1 MVIGL
6 VTPGKQCD
14 SRSFPLIT
22 SSSVSVLSS
31 HARLSGPGRGRRSS
45 RRMPPNPSPWR
56 AKALHLGPRGT
67 HALGD
72 RTDVWTCA
80 YMCNHHVWGCSGAP
94 SFLPDRAPAL
104 HRHAPLGPSHH
115 GARPQPAELPSC
127 GRGTPAR
134 IGSPARPGRRTPAP
148 GASPLLPPPSRSS
161 GSASAALKGPEHERG
176 APPRPPTPPRGTA
189 RLPRPQP
196 SPLPPP
202 SAQPHSASRAAPPH
216 PPPAAPPQ
224 PQINT
229 HARREVIS
237 KCRFILVCTTSL

>member
-1 MVIGL
+1 MIPDPSLSLPLPPSLFSRVMPDFPGL
-6 VTPGKQCD
+6 EEADGAAAACPRTLLLGEQRPC
-14 SRSFPLIT
+14 T
-22 SSSVSVLSS
+22 
-31 HARLSGPGRGRRSS
+31 SGPGVRTHSETEQTCRRV
-45 RRMPPNPSPWR
+45 
-56 AKALHLGPRGT
+56 H
-67 HALGD
+67 
-72 RTDVWTCA
+72 TCA
-80 YMCNHHVWGCSGAP
+80 ITHVWGCSGAP